1 MAIKRF
7 FIEGV
12 DFIQQIFMNRRLIY
26 ELTKRDFKTQYA
38 NNLFGLSWAIVE
50 PLAMMVIL
58 WGVFTFLR
66 AAKSSEEVPY
76 SIYILTGLISYDF
89 FNKSINQGT
98 RSIRT
103 YSFLVK
109 TVNFRLAV
117 IPIIKIFSELLIH
130 FIVVGIV
137 IILLV
142 VYHIFPSWY
151 WFQFLYYLFAE
162 VMLLIG
168 VSWFTSS
175 ILPFFPDIAYIIT
188 IVMRM
193 LFFMSPIFWRMDS
206 FDARYSAFFAVNPL
220 LYTVTGYRDSFLY
233 HVPLWHHPLLTI
245 YFWGFTGLM
254 FLLGVVVF
262 RRLKPHFAD
271 VI

>member
-1 MAIKRF
+1 MAIRRF

-12 DFIQQIFMNRRLIY
+12 DFIRQIFLNRRLIY

-38 NNLFGLSWAIVE
+38 DNIFGLSWAIVE

-58 WGVFTFLR
+58 WFVFTFLQGG
-66 AAKSSEEVPY
+66 KTTEEFPY
-76 SIYILTGLISYDF
+76 SVYLLTGLISYDF

-103 YSFLVK
+103 YSFLVR
-109 TVNFRLAV
+109 TVNFRIAV
-117 IPIIKIFSELLIH
+117 IPIIKILSELLVH

-137 IILLV
+137 IIILIC
-142 VYHIFPSWY
+142 YHIFPSWY
-151 WFQFLYYLFAE
+151 WFQFFYYLFAE
-162 VMLLIG
+162 VILLIG
-168 VSWFTSS
+168 VSWLTGS

-193 LFFMSPIFWRMDS
+193 LFFMTPIFWSMES
-206 FDARYSAFFAVNPL
+206 FGSKYIMFFAVNPL
-220 LYTVTGYRDSFLY
+220 IYTVNGYRDSFLY
-233 HVPLWHHPLLTI
+233 HVPVWHHPLLTI
-245 YFWGFTGLM
+245 YFWGITGLT
-254 FLLGVVVF
+254 FIIGVVVF
-262 RRLKPHFAD
+262 KRLRPHFAD